1 MPRRIGPAC
10 RERFRIERQGD
21 ILHYTQYVYV
31 GLVLTRAPRSS
42 GAPLFGEHPVFE
54 PMGAGL
60 EHTQFLL
67 RQIHANAAA
76 SSAEVQEAGDRQLSQ
91 IFGRVR

>member
-1 MPRRIGPAC
+1 MA
-10 RERFRIERQGD
+10 
-21 ILHYTQYVYV
+21 
-31 GLVLTRAPRSS
+31 
-42 GAPLFGEHPVFE
+42 
-54 PMGAGL
+54 AGL